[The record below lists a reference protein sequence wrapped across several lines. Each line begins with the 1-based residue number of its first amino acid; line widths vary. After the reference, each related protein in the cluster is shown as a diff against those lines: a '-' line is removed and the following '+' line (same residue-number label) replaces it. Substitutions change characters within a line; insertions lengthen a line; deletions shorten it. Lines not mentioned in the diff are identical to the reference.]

1 MKLNIGIFA
10 AAIAVILAPTGLFG
24 QAQITTRREKI
35 KDFTSKT
42 TKVVMSGDEILDEA
56 LREAVTTS
64 WSLSPYEFCSK
75 DEFNALKTNAGHYFL
90 LVVKG
95 QEKKEYEPG
104 IDLLTLVK
112 GGPEAAKGINEML
125 EVVSFPLRSAQ
136 LPSGRE
142 LAVLPAIIK
151 VMQDL
156 TKTMTSSE
164 MEIKLLNVARGS
176 LQELR
181 ADYHDYLNTH
191 RLSLWPAD
199 SERQQRLRDFC
210 HTHNDYDAY
219 APLVLKMNDEEMAN
233 LLLTLCHQTDKMMC
247 AYIEKL
253 EQRFVKEGGIKER
266 MYAARTGYRQQ
277 QDTYL
282 HSLEAEIQRLKTE
295 NVELKQRIEELE
307 ARKL

>member
-164 MEIKLLNVARGS
+164 MKAYSSLNSYNKNLGKIKNRQLYIPAEDIAPQVDGKTLGKLDQDIFITDEDEVDGILARGAYNAVVSFVVAPADPVDGSVCYKMLFTADTQELLYFKKHRISSRRGRGFLPDDLKEIKKAR
-176 LQELR
+176 
-181 ADYHDYLNTH
+181 
-191 RLSLWPAD
+191 
-199 SERQQRLRDFC
+199 
-210 HTHNDYDAY
+210 
-219 APLVLKMNDEEMAN
+219 
-233 LLLTLCHQTDKMMC
+233 
-247 AYIEKL
+247 
-253 EQRFVKEGGIKER
+253 
-266 MYAARTGYRQQ
+266 
-277 QDTYL
+277 
-282 HSLEAEIQRLKTE
+282 
-295 NVELKQRIEELE
+295 
-307 ARKL
+307 